1 MIYNMNTEVMRIL
14 NRIATLKL
22 RAADYPD
29 TWSQFPAAIYRTAH
43 EPIYID
49 ADQIERQTRWTITVE
64 LYTDTGSLTD
74 LTEQLRSAFALIG
87 FSGDTT
93 QSNTAGLRRTICTFN
108 AVIDNDLQR
117 VYH

>member
-14 NRIATLKL
+14 NRIASLKL

-43 EPIYID
+43 EPVYID
-49 ADQIERQTRWTITVE
+49 ADQVERQTHWTITIE
-64 LYTDTGSLTD
+64 LYTDSGSLTS
-74 LTEQLRSAFALIG
+74 LTEELRTVFGMIG
-87 FSGDTT
+87 FSGGTT
-93 QSNTAGLRRTICTFN
+93 QSNTAGLRRTVCTFS
-108 AVIDNDLQR
+108 AVVDNDLQR